1 MRRFFAFLLHF
12 SEPLPVNLLPHD
24 FCAFYQSSRS
34 VDHLLQCAQDLPQDD
49 VYDFETPS
57 TRLEGENQG
66 YAFRSCKLVGF

>member
-12 SEPLPVNLLPHD
+12 SEPLPVNSLPHD

-49 VYDFETPS
+49 VYDFETSS
-57 TRLEGENQG
+57 TRLEGENEG
-66 YAFRSCKLVGF
+66 YVFRSHELAEL